1 LILSIWL
8 SSICQPILEWLDN
21 RLPLI
26 NRCQAKRSRPAIAA
40 FLIIFL
46 VLVVILPIVLIIIA
60 LASSTINFVSSIANF
75 TTVQHTISLIVPSI
89 NDDSTKSGLN
99 MNNNNNNN

>member
-46 VLVVILPIVLIIIA
+46 VLVVILPIVIGIPTIA
-60 LASSTINFVSSIANF
+60 
-75 TTVQHTISLIVPSI
+75 VPSI
-89 NDDSTKSGLN
+89 GI
-99 MNNNNNNN
+99 

>member
-1 LILSIWL
+1 TTT
-8 SSICQPILEWLDN
+8 LEASKPFLLQAPVSV
-21 RLPLI
+21 RLI
-26 NRCQAKRSRPAIAA
+26 NKANGVTKRSRPAIAA

-99 MNNNNNNN
+99 MNNNNNN